1 MKKIALGV
9 IMILMMSL
17 IGCSKGN
24 DGEPESTSEVTGDL
38 TQEQTTEEKLEP
50 AKGLINDNK
59 APFSLTL
66 LGHASTKIVTKSGV
80 VIYIDPYYDKGDYS
94 QEADLILVTHSHS
107 DHNNVSLCTKKD
119 TTQVIDNKAALVDAE
134 YKTFEFEGVKI
145 EAVPASN
152 SNHNIKACVGYL
164 ISFDGITVY
173 HAGDTSKLDS
183 MTALKDKKIDIAMYP
198 IDGDYNMDAVE
209 ATDVAGI
216 VGAKYNIPMHESDM
230 PSKPKKALQF
240 NPEGKTCLE
249 YGQTISLEEYV
260 GK

>member
-38 TQEQTTEEKLEP
+38 TQEQTTEEKLQP

-94 QEADLILVTHSHS
+94 QEADLILVMDNGRIIERGTHKELMEQ
-107 DHNNVSLCTKKD
+107 NGYY
-119 TTQVIDNKAALVDAE
+119 AE
-134 YKTFEFEGVKI
+134 AFRNQYGEIPAEILAKEGEV
-145 EAVPASN
+145 N
-152 SNHNIKACVGYL
+152 
-164 ISFDGITVY
+164 
-173 HAGDTSKLDS
+173 
-183 MTALKDKKIDIAMYP
+183 
-198 IDGDYNMDAVE
+198 
-209 ATDVAGI
+209 
-216 VGAKYNIPMHESDM
+216 
-230 PSKPKKALQF
+230 
-240 NPEGKTCLE
+240 
-249 YGQTISLEEYV
+249 GQ
-260 GK
+260 K